1 MQKPRR
7 TPQPQKLP
15 SDGGPRLS
23 RRAFLRNILL
33 GGATLAGGGFALD
46 LCAHASSDALTLE
59 QVRVP
64 IAGLPPLFNG
74 YRIGFLSDI
83 HLGIWLPSDWV
94 TRALELLRAARI
106 DLLALGG
113 DYLFVTDSPIWRG
126 LGMVRNEQFADGSPR
141 LVSQK
146 IFQELSTLLDGFSAP
161 DGGVAVA
168 GNHDHWNSTAGLLT
182 CFERCAGIELLRNRE
197 RVVQRENQRL
207 RIFGVDDF
215 LTGLPTLPPAWEHRP
230 EQEVRV
236 ILSHNPDY
244 ISALQRLYPERS
256 FDLALCGHTHGGQI
270 RFPVVG
276 AVLSQVRDR
285 RFLTGLVQIP
295 QGAVYTTRGLGMVGL
310 PLRIQCPPEVTV
322 VTLESS

>member
-1 MQKPRR
+1 MPFDKVTARMQKPPLNAG
-7 TPQPQKLP
+7 T
-15 SDGGPRLS
+15 RLS
-23 RRAFLRNILL
+23 RRDFLRSILL
-33 GGATLAGGGFALD
+33 GSATLAGGGVALD
-46 LCAHASSDALTLE
+46 LCAHESTTALTLE
-59 QVRVP
+59 QLRVP

-113 DYLFVTDSPIWRG
+113 DYVLVTDNPVWRA
-126 LGMVRNEQFADGSPR
+126 LGMIRNELFADGSPR
-141 LVSQK
+141 LVTQR
-146 IFQELSTLLDGFSAP
+146 IFQELSTLLDGFTAP

-182 CFERCAGIELLRNRE
+182 CFERCPEITLLRNQE

-215 LTGLPTLPPAWEHRP
+215 LTGLPSLPPAWEHRP
-230 EQEVRV
+230 GQEARI

-244 ISALQRLYPERS
+244 ISALQSHYPDQH

-270 RFPVVG
+270 RLPGIG
-276 AVLSQVRDR
+276 AVLSQVQDR
-285 RFLTGLVQIP
+285 RFISGMVQIP
-295 QGAVYTTRGLGMVGL
+295 AGAVYTSRGLGVVGL
-310 PLRIQCPPEVTV
+310 PIRIHCPPEVTV
-322 VTLESS
+322 ITLEPA